1 MRNPNQTLNR
11 LRVLKAIRRRAPISR
26 SELPALTGLSGG
38 SITQLAAELLR
49 SRLIVET
56 REPGSRPGRPRTYL
70 DINSASAI
78 VIGAGIERG
87 RLVTT
92 FVDLRGKQL
101 FARNIPTT
109 RAPTLAA
116 LAEQVAEALAE
127 AIAASPFRIAEI
139 TRVALAIPGVL
150 DSERGTV
157 HFMATLPPGP
167 VAFAEIIARRLGLP
181 VTIENDQACMARAEH
196 WFGQAQAL
204 DTFTLVHVGLAVGSA
219 QYADGLPKS
228 GATGLNP
235 EIGHVKVETGPD
247 ARPCYCGAR
256 GCLTTHSGMYGLLR
270 AAGMLPEV
278 SVPDPRGAGHMF
290 EALLGRAADGDGG
303 VIALL
308 EKAGRHLAI
317 AVANHVTATDPGN
330 VLISMRSPRYLERI
344 REPFLAVLAESTM
357 PGVRAANRVE
367 FIVAAPKWR
376 QGGAAALALERTY
389 LGTVL

>member
-1 MRNPNQTLNR
+1 MRNPYQTLNR
-11 LRVLKAIRRRAPISR
+11 LRVLKAIRRNAPISR

-38 SITQLAAELLR
+38 AITQLVAELLR
-49 SRLIVET
+49 YGLVIET
-56 REPGSRPGRPRTYL
+56 KEPGSRPGRPRIYL
-70 DINSASAI
+70 DINAAAAI

-92 FVDLRGKQL
+92 FVDLRGRQL
-101 FARNIPTT
+101 FARNMPTIP
-109 RAPTLAA
+109 APSLAA
-116 LAEQVAEALAE
+116 LAEQIAEALGE
-127 AIAASPFRIAEI
+127 AITASPFRVAEI
-139 TRVALAIPGVL
+139 ARVALAIPGVL

-167 VAFAEIIARRLGLP
+167 VAFAEVIARRLGLP

-235 EIGHVKVETGPD
+235 EIGHVKVATGPD
-247 ARPCYCGAR
+247 ARACYCGAR

-270 AAGMLPEV
+270 AAGMLPEM
-278 SVPDPRGAGHMF
+278 SVPDPRGVGNKF
-290 EALLGRAADGDGG
+290 EALLDRAEAGDAG

-308 EKAGRHLAI
+308 ENAARHLAVAI
-317 AVANHVTATDPGN
+317 ANHLTATDPGN
-330 VLISMRSPRYLERI
+330 VLIAMRSPRYLERI
-344 REPFLAVLAESTM
+344 REPFFAILSENTM
-357 PGVRAANRVE
+357 PGIQATNRVE
-367 FIVAAPKWR
+367 FIVADPKWR
-376 QGGAAALALERTY
+376 QDGAAALALERTY